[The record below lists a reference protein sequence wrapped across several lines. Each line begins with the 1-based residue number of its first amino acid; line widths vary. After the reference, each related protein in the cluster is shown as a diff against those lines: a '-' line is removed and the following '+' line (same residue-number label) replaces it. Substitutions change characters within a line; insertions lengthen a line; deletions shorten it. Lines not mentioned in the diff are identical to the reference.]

1 MFRLPQRKG
10 FDMSEIQKA
19 MPEEYWG
26 EWYNPKEGVMT
37 QKQREELKAAKA
49 EMLKKYISPTDH
61 DKIKVFGDARFMDGF
76 EQGFITAKGW
86 K

>member
-1 MFRLPQRKG
+1 
-10 FDMSEIQKA
+10 
-19 MPEEYWG
+19 
-26 EWYNPKEGVMT
+26 MT
-37 QKQREELKAAKA
+37 DALDKQREELKAAKA
-49 EMLKKYISPTDH
+49 EMLNKYISPTDH